1 MTRWHNLSNAEKL
14 TIIRDG
20 YIDGKSASDIARE
33 QGTTR
38 NAVLGQA
45 YRWGLKKPAAF
56 QWSQEYGNEFRA
68 NLLKHEA
75 ELRSI
80 DRVHKERSP
89 IRRNFSEDFLRG
101 LRAKYRAN
109 LQNKA
114 EDDLTRK
121 AVSMINSIKTMND
134 NMIAEALG
142 FGRERIYL
150 WRSGRAKISDFG
162 YQCVLDFMER
172 VND

>member
-1 MTRWHNLSNAEKL
+1 MTNWHSLSNAEKL

-20 YIDGKSASDIARE
+20 YVAGRSASEIARE

-75 ELRSI
+75 ELRAV
-80 DRVHKERSP
+80 DRVDKERSY
-89 IRRNFSEDFLRG
+89 IRRNFSEEFLMG
-101 LRAKYRAN
+101 IRAKYRAN

-114 EDDLTRK
+114 KDDLTHK

-134 NMIAEALG
+134 SMIADALG

-150 WRSGRAKISDFG
+150 WRAGRAKITDFG
-162 YQCVLDFMER
+162 YQCVVDFMER